1 MQQSTFQ
8 KTDYFRDLME
18 GNNVNLYYLNDQNR
32 VYTTQENMKVSM
44 NLYIAKLTELNS
56 LSREN
61 LQGNLRI
68 MNLIKRD
75 DPGYRPSLYEQL
87 VFFIVENGNREMH

>member
-1 MQQSTFQ
+1 
-8 KTDYFRDLME
+8 
-18 GNNVNLYYLNDQNR
+18 
-32 VYTTQENMKVSM
+32 MKVSM

-56 LSREN
+56 LSRDK
-61 LQGNLRI
+61 LRGNLRI

-87 VFFIVENGNREMH
+87 VFFIVENGNREMR